1 MSKMVIITLPG
12 LYVLAFLRT
21 ACDVGVVERVV

>member
-12 LYVLAFLRT
+12 LYVLAFLRI
-21 ACDVGVVERVV
+21 ACDVGVERVV